1 VVVHLSTA
9 YIIFSTEKFVALVA
23 LPLSTPLHLLNGL
36 ERLQHVEA
44 SRKRTGLVKG
54 KPDLVTL
61 DYCSCIHE
69 QDNTHMSGTQRLRS
83 NPVRSNAANQA
94 CHNVRFDLLQ
104 QVSLAGPWRCVCAHR
119 ARRISRDVSVQLLI

>member
-1 VVVHLSTA
+1 VVVHLST

-44 SRKRTGLVKG
+44 SRKRAGLVKG
-54 KPDLVTL
+54 KPDLVAL

-69 QDNTHMSGTQRLRS
+69 QDNTHMSRTQRLPS
-83 NPVRSNAANQA
+83 NPVRSNTANQA
-94 CHNVRFDLLQ
+94 
-104 QVSLAGPWRCVCAHR
+104 SLTCYIKCRWQARGGVFVLTGPEEF
-119 ARRISRDVSVQLLI
+119 LET